1 MNTDGQYY
9 SNKLPNCDE
18 DVNFEHCDLAQ
29 NRGASEVFSAVSS
42 VSPTFDIFSPNYN
55 GGVLV
60 NPEPHGL
67 KSKFLPSEKK
77 SGLKGSFFSPT
88 VVGVK
93 ISSKSS
99 RYPEKPSFVVRTHVI
114 VYKILADIIK
124 KTETALDNFAE
135 SLSRTKFDEDLYMW
149 TAVNARGSSY
159 CKFEVRIYSNHD
171 SKNGFDGLIVEANRL
186 QGDAGAFFPIYNEI
200 KSALLEEPRVE
211 RRMDSFSNSFPAP
224 AMHEPLSDSEA
235 TEALTPIIRMAEE
248 KSDTSRKE
256 SARIFC
262 DLSQNDTVQEQLAKN
277 GCIPVLAEL
286 ARSDNECTKRN
297 AIFAL
302 SNLSA
307 TQTPKINSEI
317 IGTGILS
324 TLLTLATNGPYHDK
338 QMRRA
343 AAAILNNISK
353 QFPDEVV
360 SSIGKEKLH
369 EWMRT
374 VVDIED
380 SQLQTHAVK
389 AKEYL
394 AQRAVV
400 V

>member
-1 MNTDGQYY
+1 M
-9 SNKLPNCDE
+9 
-18 DVNFEHCDLAQ
+18 
-29 NRGASEVFSAVSS
+29 RSAVC
-42 VSPTFDIFSPNYN
+42 VS
-55 GGVLV
+55 
-60 NPEPHGL
+60 H
-67 KSKFLPSEKK
+67 SKPKDNSLDS
-77 SGLKGSFFSPT
+77 SFFNEAFAFTSIKSESESIPRKQLLLNHSKT
-88 VVGVK
+88 AVR
-93 ISSKSS
+93 IS
-99 RYPEKPSFVVRTHVI
+99 RIPEKPTFIVRTHVI
-114 VYKILADIIK
+114 VYKDISDVIK
-124 KTETALDNFAE
+124 TTELSLNNFPE
-135 SLSRTKFDEDLYMW
+135 TLTYNFERDLHQW
-149 TAVNARGSSY
+149 TVVNIDGSSY
-159 CKFEVRIYSNHD
+159 CKFEINIYGND
-171 SKNGFDGLIVEANRL
+171 DIKNGHEGLLIAVNRL
-186 QGDAGAFFPIYNEI
+186 KGDAEAFFPIYNEI
-200 KSALLEEPRVE
+200 KTALMDLPRPNHQLTSLSASTPP
-211 RRMDSFSNSFPAP
+211 SYQY
-224 AMHEPLSDSEA
+224 EPLSDSEA